1 MLNFYF
7 FPISHNFEIK
17 NRNYIIFRMVCFIH
31 SSSSISNR
39 ARRRKHKPLKSHL
52 FKLFKFLPSSI
63 SYRTKLDKKNSQF
76 PKRNVWIGAKKNSA
90 ELCIFFKFFCFLPL
104 FRLKKLLLL
113 TSGLFLTLKNIRPK
127 RHDMGSAVALWTMAS
142 SDKSSP
148 SLNSVLY

>member
-1 MLNFYF
+1 
-7 FPISHNFEIK
+7 
-17 NRNYIIFRMVCFIH
+17 MVCFIH

-39 ARRRKHKPLKSHL
+39 AGRRKLKPLKSHL

-113 TSGLFLTLKNIRPK
+113 TSGLFLTLKNIYKTQTQWDGVPARANLFFPTF
-127 RHDMGSAVALWTMAS
+127 SLQCAVNA
-142 SDKSSP
+142 
-148 SLNSVLY
+148 

>member
-1 MLNFYF
+1 
-7 FPISHNFEIK
+7 
-17 NRNYIIFRMVCFIH
+17 MVCFIH

-39 ARRRKHKPLKSHL
+39 AGRRKLKPLKSHL

-63 SYRTKLDKKNSQF
+63 SYRRKLDKKNSQF
-76 PKRNVWIGAKKNSA
+76 LKRLDRSKKNSA